1 MNAYAEEVVKDA
13 RLRLLQLLARS
24 PAYTGNEV
32 ALQAE
37 LSSKYGHALARDRV
51 RTELSWLEDQG
62 LLVLQKPGGIML
74 ATLTTAGFEVSS
86 GIARNPG
93 VATPRPGE

>member
-1 MNAYAEEVVKDA
+1 MNYAEEVIRDA
-13 RLRLLQLLARS
+13 RLRLLQMLAIK

-32 ALQAE
+32 ALQSE
-37 LSSKYGHALARDRV
+37 MSSKYGHALARDRV

-74 ATLTTAGFEVSS
+74 ATLTSSGLEVSG

>member
-1 MNAYAEEVVKDA
+1 MSYSDAVMLDA
-13 RLRLLQLLARS
+13 RLRLLQLLAVK

-32 ALQAE
+32 ALQSE
-37 LSSKYGHALARDRV
+37 LAGKYGHALGRDRV

-74 ATLTTAGFEVSS
+74 ATLTSSGLEVSG
-86 GIARNPG
+86 GIGRNPG
-93 VATPRPGE
+93 VAAPRPGE

>member
-1 MNAYAEEVVKDA
+1 MNYSEAVTQDA
-13 RLRLLQLLARS
+13 RLRLLQMLSAK

-37 LSSKYGHALARDRV
+37 LTNKYGHALARDRV
-51 RTELSWLEDQG
+51 RTELTWLEDQG

-74 ATLTTAGFEVSS
+74 ATLTGTGLEVSG
-86 GIARNPG
+86 GIVRNPG
-93 VATPRPGE
+93 VAAPRPGE

>member
-1 MNAYAEEVVKDA
+1 MTYAEEVTRDA
-13 RLRLLQLLARS
+13 RLRLLQLLAEK

-37 LSSKYGHALARDRV
+37 LSNKYGHALGRDRV

-74 ATLTTAGFEVSS
+74 ATLTNSGLEVSG
-86 GIARNPG
+86 GIARNLG
-93 VATPRPGE
+93 VTAPRPGE